1 MKYFLTLFL
10 SVVFASFTFSQ
21 NVDLGG
27 VIAVGSLTSCTNST
41 LTVGGTNY
49 CGNYVYTG
57 TGVTIS
63 NDTIFLDVHY
73 TVGLICTPVILP
85 FTQNVSVGF
94 LYPQTYHIYA
104 RSYLNNILQDVL
116 STPTVT
122 VTSCCPAYPQ
132 ISLNANPIC
141 YGDTLVMQSTG
152 PGAISQEWSVDGSL
166 FSYDTIAYQ
175 PANSAGPFTIKLVV
189 TDGTCSDSMVQIV
202 NVQQLPQ
209 IDLGADTSICDGET
223 LVKTLPTNYATYTW
237 SDGSS
242 TNSGSIAAVGSL
254 SVLVE
259 DTYGCLGGDT
269 VELLSIMPLA
279 DVSAG
284 ADVQICGGDSVEV
297 TATSATNGASFEWS
311 NGSQGASTNLQTAGN
326 YYVTV
331 SAAGYCDQRDTL
343 VVSTFATTPVVISP
357 DSSKCAP
364 RGVSVNADYSSYLW
378 NTGDATTTIQLA
390 ESDTVTVNVVDVNGC
405 SQSESLALEVFESP
419 NVFIG
424 NDTIICEE
432 TAFVIASN
440 LQGIYLWSTGQ
451 TTSTIAVFTEDSY
464 WLQVTDSNGCIGS
477 DTMEL
482 TVKVCVG
489 IDEFGNKTSFGIYPN
504 PTNQQLNVTSS
515 ESGKYSIIDMLGNVV
530 LQFELKAGNSTLF
543 LDKLSNGAYI
553 IQNQNQEFIRFI
565 KQ

>member
-1 MKYFLTLFL
+1 MKYFITLFL
-10 SVVFASFTFSQ
+10 SVVFASFSFSQ

-27 VIAVGSLTSCTNST
+27 VIAVGSLTSCSNTT

-63 NDTIFLDVHY
+63 NDTIFLDVNY
-73 TVGLICTPVILP
+73 TVGLICTPIILP

-94 LYPQTYHIYA
+94 LSPQTYHIYA

-132 ISLNANPIC
+132 ITLNANPIC
-141 YGDTLVMQSTG
+141 FGDTLIMQSTG
-152 PGAISQEWSVDGSL
+152 PGAISQEWIIDGFL
-166 FSYDTIAYQ
+166 YSYDTIAYQ
-175 PANSAGPFTIKLVV
+175 PANVSGPFSIKLVV
-189 TDGTCSDSMVQIV
+189 TDGTCSDSVIQTV
-202 NVQQLPQ
+202 NVQQLPE
-209 IDLGADTSICDGET
+209 IELGADTSVCDGET
-223 LVKTLPTNYATYTW
+223 LVKTLPITYATYNW
-237 SDGSS
+237 SDGST

-254 SVLVE
+254 SVIVE
-259 DTYGCLGGDT
+259 DAYGCVGGDT

-311 NGSQGASTNLQTAGN
+311 NGSQGASTYLQTAGN

-331 SAAGYCDQRDTL
+331 SASGYCDGQDTL
-343 VVSTFATTPVVISP
+343 VVSTFATVPVVITL
-357 DSSKCAP
+357 DSSKCSP
-364 RGVSVNADYSSYLW
+364 RGVFVNQDYSSYSW
-378 NTGDATTTIQLA
+378 NSGATASAIQLGQ
-390 ESDTVTVNVVDVNGC
+390 SDTLAITVVDNNGC
-405 SQSESLALEVFESP
+405 SQSQSLVVEVFESQ

-424 NDTIICEE
+424 NDTTICEE
-432 TAFVIASN
+432 TAFVLVSN
-440 LQGIYLWSTGQ
+440 VQGTYLWSTGQ
-451 TTSTIAVFTEDSY
+451 ITSSIAVVLEDTY
-464 WLQVTDSNGCIGS
+464 WLEVTDSNGCVAS
-477 DTMEL
+477 DSMNL
-482 TVKVCVG
+482 SVKVCVG
-489 IDEFGNKTSFGIYPN
+489 IDEFGSEAPFTIYPN

-515 ESGKYSIIDMLGNVV
+515 ESGNYSIIDMLGNVV
-530 LQFELKAGNSTLF
+530 LQFGLQAGNSTLF
-543 LDKLSNGAYI
+543 LDKLSNGTYI